1 MFHIIRS
8 MWPKIHTADGEV
20 NALFLGKEKQIN
32 KKKHPDFYY
41 YINKDYGANASN
53 LARNRFN

>member
-32 KKKHPDFYY
+32 KKNTLIFITTLIKIMVLMHR
-41 YINKDYGANASN
+41 I
-53 LARNRFN
+53 